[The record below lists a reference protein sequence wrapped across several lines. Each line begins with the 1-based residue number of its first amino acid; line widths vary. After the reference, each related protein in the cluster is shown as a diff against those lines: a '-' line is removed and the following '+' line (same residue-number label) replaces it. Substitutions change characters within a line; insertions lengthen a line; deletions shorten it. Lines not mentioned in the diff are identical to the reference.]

1 MKLLYLF
8 ICLFKERNKVM
19 ILFYTIGTAIL
30 SYCIFMYAKVQVS
43 SSSGLG
49 CALSVCL
56 SRTAS

>member
-1 MKLLYLF
+1 MDLL
-8 ICLFKERNKVM
+8 CLFLCLSKGINKVK

-49 CALSVCL
+49 CALSVCHG
-56 SRTAS
+56 TAS